1 MKNTFFFVM
10 AFSLYGIAF
19 SYGAD
24 EPVNWDICSAEIK
37 ERCAESVDDKS
48 KHDCL
53 GKVDRAKFS
62 NECLAHFKGLCKQFG
77 KSCGRHRHKHKSKK
91 QS

>member
-1 MKNTFFFVM
+1 MKKL
-10 AFSLYGIAF
+10 FSFILILLLYDVSF
-19 SYGAD
+19 SRAAG
-24 EPVNWDICSAEIK
+24 EPVNWDVCGAEIK

-62 NECLAHFKGLCKQFG
+62 KECLAHFKGLCKQFG
-77 KSCGRHRHKHKSKK
+77 KNCGRHRHKHKSKK
-91 QS
+91 QG